1 MRKLRHEEII
11 RTSLSEIV
19 HKQRHPMYVV
29 VDNVRSIYNI
39 GSIFRTS
46 DGALIEKL
54 FLCGFTPHPPRA
66 EISKTALGAT
76 ESVPWEYSGSTTDV
90 LVRLKKESVKIA
102 AVELTT
108 ESRSYASLSKSDFP
122 LALVIGN
129 EITGLSN
136 EVIERVDFALEIPM
150 HGIKQSLNVAV
161 AYGIVV
167 FECLRVLH
175 SS

>member
-1 MRKLRHEEII
+1 MRKLHHN
-11 RTSLSEIV
+11 EIV
-19 HKQRHPMYVV
+19 RTPINEIDTKPRHPIYVV
-29 VDNVRSIYNI
+29 VDNVRSIYNV

-46 DGALIEKL
+46 DGALISKL
-54 FLCGFTPHPPRA
+54 FLCGYTPHPPRA

-76 ESVPWEYSGSTTDV
+76 ESVPWEYHAKITDI
-90 LVRLKKESVKIA
+90 LQHLRQQNIRIA

-108 ESRSYASLSKSDFP
+108 ESKPYSSLTRDDFP

-129 EITGLSN
+129 EITGLSS
-136 EVIERVDFALEIPM
+136 EVIQYADIALEIPQ

-167 FECLRVLH
+167 FECLRVLRL
-175 SS
+175 